1 MFYHPLM
8 DNLSA
13 LTDLELEQKLTDLTR
28 RYITAQSIG
37 NYNLQQQ
44 VSMMMETYR
53 NEVVN
58 RTYAKQAKA
67 AENKNK
73 NEPDPFS
80 AINVN

>member
-8 DNLSA
+8 DNISA

-37 NYNLQQQ
+37 NNNLQQQ
-44 VSMMMETYR
+44 VSAMMEAYR

>member
-1 MFYHPLM
+1 MFYHPLL
-8 DNLSA
+8 DNISA

-37 NYNLQQQ
+37 NNNLQQQ
-44 VSMMMETYR
+44 VSAMMEAYR